1 MLQKSILASIVL
13 ACFSYAAHAGQA
25 SDLANGI
32 VPEDKKGAIFPKW
45 QSEIASKVQNRIHDY
60 TRTLSQLDGHFAPAL
75 RSPKKEVRKPARKKA
90 NAICTFLDR
99 QAEKNRNKKM
109 LIEGQTEKGIDTRA
123 TRAGMK
129 NPIRYGVYAALVR
142 EGRQK
147 EADAYALIRY
157 FTYRSMFDAI
167 PRVGVINPGQEPLIE
182 KIIEKVITVAPPHN
196 TQAWIDKKLPLII
209 DKANETFIDQA
220 TNSVISKIHDKY
232 TVLEDTFITRQTI
245 YITKDEVKEHSLSR
259 AEIKYKIVEPALK
272 GQGILWSMKSTSP
285 IQYKPDIKAADFFP
299 QSVLTFEGVIDPNDC
314 PHVFFHNQL
323 IKWKKK
329 INYKTSP
336 LVKDLGL
343 DAALLSSDLTLDG
356 LNKLLSKLKGFNQT
370 SSLSNSL
377 LQPKDSASKAEQ
389 IAMMYNQLCIK
400 HFESQKDPQLQK
412 RLQSVLH
419 VLKTKQEKPQKH
431 LEDQAKTISYKGL
444 IAAEKYEQA
453 AAHAFMKY
461 IANVQLHYALTH
473 NENGEEV
480 SLYPLPSPEKSFID
494 KTTDLKDG
502 FSIPADRADVLFQ
515 TKAYKWGQRVLEL
528 ENKSFF
534 IEKNALRAWM
544 F

>member
-45 QSEIASKVQNRIHDY
+45 QSEIASKVQNRIYDY

-75 RSPKKEVRKPARKKA
+75 RSPKKEIRQPARKKA
-90 NAICTFLDR
+90 HAICTFLEK

-129 NPIRYGVYAALVR
+129 DPIQYGVHAALVR
-142 EGRQK
+142 GGKQK
-147 EADAYALIRY
+147 EADAYSLIRY
-157 FTYRSMFDAI
+157 FTYRNMLNAI

-314 PHVFFHNQL
+314 PHIFLGNQC
-323 IKWKKK
+323 IKWGKK
-329 INYKTSP
+329 IDPKTSS
-336 LVKDLGL
+336 LVKEFGL
-343 DAALLSSDLTLDG
+343 DGALFNSDLTKEGFLKLSFKFEP
-356 LNKLLSKLKGFNQT
+356 LNQSP
-370 SSLSNSL
+370 LSNSL
-377 LQPKDSASKAEQ
+377 LQTKDSASKAEQ
-389 IAMMYNQLCIK
+389 ITKLYNQLCIK

-419 VLKTKQEKPQKH
+419 VLKIKQEKLQK
-431 LEDQAKTISYKGL
+431 LSEDQAKTISYKGL

-473 NENGEEV
+473 NENGEEI

-494 KTTDLKDG
+494 KSTDLKEG
-502 FSIPADRADVLFQ
+502 FSIPTDRADVFFQ